1 MKVIATHITVVV
13 FHYYSLLEVRET
25 FEHEFEGKTYTQDNV
40 LYMEQYPI
48 DTEGWQ
54 DIMKDVAYFQ
64 HKYNVEA
71 KFYDG
76 MA

>member
-1 MKVIATHITVVV
+1 MKIIATHITVIV
-13 FHYYSLLEVRET
+13 FHYYSILRVSEI
-25 FEHEFEGKTYTQDNV
+25 FEHEFKGKTYTQDDAI
-40 LYMEQYPI
+40 YIEQYPI

-64 HKYNVEA
+64 HKYNTEA